1 MVYHHRPPLD
11 INILNGIFIAP
22 QNQCDLARSSR
33 PFEFTPLIMLL
44 VCMYLYMHI
53 ILPRRLQYRCLLC
66 PCGQGSLGQYFSSY
80 IQPVFCNLLELSNSS
95 WLESLG
101 IVSACCAT
109 LRLSAQMCI
118 LDTDHVIGL
127 VTAVSSPL
135 HIPMTSALYAA
146 QKNPFLALSF
156 YFHCSTKDVPA
167 SMVLPVLSVF

>member
-66 PCGQGSLGQYFSSY
+66 PCGHGSLGQYFSSY
-80 IQPVFCNLLELSNSS
+80 IQPVFCNLLELSKFI
-95 WLESLG
+95 LARVVGHCFSLLCH
-101 IVSACCAT
+101 IKAVW
-109 LRLSAQMCI
+109 QMCI

-127 VTAVSSPL
+127 VTAASSPL
-135 HIPMTSALYAA
+135 HIPMTSALYA
-146 QKNPFLALSF
+146 SI
-156 YFHCSTKDVPA
+156 
-167 SMVLPVLSVF
+167 